1 MLKSRAITVTFRFYV
16 GLAVFGVLAALA
28 AAIGSSDDSL
38 MNKVIGPLSVGWK
51 GGIGDHL
58 AYTVFLGLAVVSAG
72 LAGLFTAF
80 RDADPQA
87 EAEIAHLEDVP
98 LTRAPI
104 GTSYWPVV
112 GAFAVATTLIGLALS
127 SRPLALAGA
136 VAIGATALM
145 WTVRAWAERATGSER
160 ANVELYQQVT
170 EPFRL
175 PLLALVLVAAM
186 VISFSR
192 LLLALP
198 STRASA
204 VVFGLVA
211 LMVSAVV
218 TVIALLPKL
227 SRSVIALIL
236 FSYIGI
242 FAYILTQG
250 RGMAERNQARAQQ
263 ASADLRTKDSE
274 LGKRFEASLSAP
286 NPWKIQRSMRF
297 FGDLMV
303 PPDIPEST
311 KLGR

>member
-236 FSYIGI
+236 FVFGVLIVVGGI
-242 FAYILTQG
+242 VGAAHGYRQFEKHEPAG
-250 RGMAERNQARAQQ
+250 QQ
-263 ASADLRTKDSE
+263 QTD
-274 LGKRFEASLSAP
+274 GGG
-286 NPWKIQRSMRF
+286 N
-297 FGDLMV
+297 
-303 PPDIPEST
+303 
-311 KLGR
+311 

>member
-28 AAIGSSDDSL
+28 AAIGSSGDPL
-38 MNKVIGPLSVGWK
+38 MDKIIGPLSVGWK

-72 LAGLFTAF
+72 LAGLLTAF

-87 EAEIAHLEDVP
+87 EAEVVHLEDAP

-112 GAFAVATTLIGLALS
+112 GAFAAVTLLMGLALS

-136 VAIGATALM
+136 IVIGATVAM

-170 EPFRL
+170 EPLRL
-175 PLLALVLVAAM
+175 PLLALVLVGVM
-186 VISFSR
+186 VIGFSR
-192 LLLALP
+192 VLLALP
-198 STRASA
+198 STRWSA
-204 VVFGLVA
+204 LVFGLVA

-218 TVIALLPKL
+218 AVIALLPKL
-227 SRSVIALIL
+227 SRTVIVVIL
-236 FSYIGI
+236 FVFGVLVVIGGI
-242 FAYILTQG
+242 VGAAHGY
-250 RGMAERNQARAQQ
+250 RP
-263 ASADLRTKDSE
+263 
-274 LGKRFEASLSAP
+274 FEKHETVGQEQTTGGGS
-286 NPWKIQRSMRF
+286 
-297 FGDLMV
+297 
-303 PPDIPEST
+303 
-311 KLGR
+311 